1 MIGQQIRELRELCML
16 KIKTVNIEY
25 KYHYRL
31 TIKSEK
37 TRRRSLQYDPL
48 QTVIFLSQS
57 RLRHKKHK
65 ENGIS
70 SFSASVSGSSS
81 HERLLG
87 CCVWL
92 CRMLM

>member
-37 TRRRSLQYDPL
+37 TRRRSLQ
-48 QTVIFLSQS
+48 
-57 RLRHKKHK
+57 LR
-65 ENGIS
+65 
-70 SFSASVSGSSS
+70 SASDRDFFIAKSSTT
-81 HERLLG
+81 
-87 CCVWL
+87 
-92 CRMLM
+92 